1 MTPFQF
7 YVFLA
12 FITTCIIVTFMN
24 SRRLIAARKQRDV
37 LAGALASLMCHI
49 NDVYPEAVHIDD
61 EKMIAGR
68 KAIAALLRTENKS

>member
-7 YVFLA
+7 YTVSA
-12 FITTCIIVTFMN
+12 FVVVCIIVTYMN

-68 KAIAALLRTENKS
+68 KAIASLLRSEK